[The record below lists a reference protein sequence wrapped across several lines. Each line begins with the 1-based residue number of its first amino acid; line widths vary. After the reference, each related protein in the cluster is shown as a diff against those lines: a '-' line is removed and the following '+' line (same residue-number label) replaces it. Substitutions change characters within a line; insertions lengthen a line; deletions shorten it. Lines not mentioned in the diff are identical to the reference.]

1 MPPLRPQ
8 RAEDASAFSR
18 SEERRRKAEAVLAA
32 AGRRFDAEG
41 LATARLEDVAADLGL
56 TKTGILYY
64 FETKE
69 DLAAALYAA
78 SVRALAAAL
87 DAGEAGG
94 TAPAERITATVRC
107 YADRL
112 VDSAAGRGP
121 YLAAL
126 RELDALGEDTRISL
140 AEQVAASVERLN
152 ALVAEWA
159 ETAAVGRPEPV
170 TLLILGLLDWLCDR
184 HRMTGSPA
192 EIASARDAV
201 LDLICGG
208 LRTDTRE
215 APALPAGGDEGDD
228 LSVFDRD
235 ARNRMKREAFIRTGT
250 RLFNQKGFGGVALSE
265 VAGALGVTRG
275 AFYYHIA
282 DKSEFLDQCVER
294 SLEHVERALDRAETA
309 HPAAMD
315 QIHAALLDLAY
326 QQMAGVTPLI
336 RPELVS
342 ALPPARRRRHAA
354 RLRNVSRRLGDALEE
369 AISAGEAREV
379 DTAVIEKVLTSAAF
393 LNGGYTLAAAGSIN
407 PLPLSEEPLAAA
419 SDYLHVLIQGLERR
433 P

>member
-1 MPPLRPQ
+1 MPPLGPE
-8 RAEDASAFSR
+8 RAGDASAFSR
-18 SEERRRKAEAVLAA
+18 SDERRRKTEAVLSA

-69 DLAAALYAA
+69 DLAAALYDA
-78 SVRALAAAL
+78 SARALAEAL
-87 DAGEAGG
+87 DAGEAQGE
-94 TAPAERITATVRC
+94 TPAERISGTVRR

-121 YLAAL
+121 YLPAL
-126 RELDALGEDTRISL
+126 RELDALGEETRLSL
-140 AEQVAASVERLN
+140 AQQVSASVGRLN

-159 ETAAVGRPEPV
+159 DNAPVGRPEPV

-184 HRMTGSPA
+184 HRVTGSPA
-192 EIASARDAV
+192 EIASARDAI
-201 LDLICGG
+201 LELIRCG
-208 LRTDTRE
+208 LRTDARP
-215 APALPAGGDEGDD
+215 APALPAGGEDGDD
-228 LSVFDRD
+228 LSIFDRD

-250 RLFNQKGFGGVALSE
+250 RFFNQKGFGGVALSE
-265 VAGALGVTRG
+265 VAAALGVTRG

-294 SLEHVERALDRAETA
+294 SLQHVERALDRAEAA
-309 HPAAMD
+309 HPAAID

-336 RPELVS
+336 RPELVA
-342 ALPPARRRRHAA
+342 ALPPARQRRHAA

-369 AISAGEAREV
+369 AVSAGDAREV
-379 DTAVIEKVLTSAAF
+379 DTSLIEKVLTSAAF
-393 LNGGYTLAAAGSIN
+393 LNGGYTIAAAGSMN

-419 SDYLHVLIQGLERR
+419 SDYLHVIIQGLERR